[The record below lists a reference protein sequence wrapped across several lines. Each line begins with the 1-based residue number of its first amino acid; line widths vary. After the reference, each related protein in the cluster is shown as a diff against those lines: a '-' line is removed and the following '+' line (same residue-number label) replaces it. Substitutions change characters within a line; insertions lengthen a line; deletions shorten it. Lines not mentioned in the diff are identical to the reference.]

1 LPAFEWLRVQ
11 PERPQARQIR
21 RAATLLAQGIPAVV
35 PTEST
40 YALMCLPGAADAQA
54 AICRLRQLGQAHLWS
69 LVCDSLSQAAQYVR
83 MDNQAHRILRRLL
96 PGPYTFILPALST
109 LPRRVFGKRRDIG
122 IRIPEHT
129 VCAMLLAE
137 LGQPLLSTT
146 LQFPGEVFPATD
158 PGQFVDRLRG
168 QPFVV
173 LDAGWCGL
181 VPTTIVDLC
190 DVEPELIRMGLGPWP

>member
-1 LPAFEWLRVQ
+1 
-11 PERPQARQIR
+11 
-21 RAATLLAQGIPAVV
+21 
-35 PTEST
+35 
-40 YALMCLPGAADAQA
+40 MCLPGVADAQA

-96 PGPYTFILPALST
+96 PGPYTFILPALSA
-109 LPRRVFGKRRDIG
+109 LPRRIFGKRRDIG
-122 IRIPEHT
+122 IRIPEHP

-146 LQFPGEVFPATD
+146 LHLPGEEYPATD
-158 PGQFVDRLRG
+158 PEQFLGRLRG
-168 QPFVV
+168 QSFVV

-181 VPTTIVDLC
+181 VPTTVVDLC
-190 DVEPELIRMGLGPWP
+190 GDGPELVRMGLGPWP

>member
-1 LPAFEWLRVQ
+1 MQ
-11 PERPQARQIR
+11 PERPQSRQIR
-21 RAATLLAQGIPAVV
+21 RAVALLAQGLPAVV

-54 AICRLRQLGQAHLWS
+54 AIYRLRQLDHAHLWS
-69 LVCDSLSQAAQYVR
+69 LVCESLSQAAQHVR
-83 MDNQAHRILRRLL
+83 MDNQAYRILRRLL

-122 IRIPEHT
+122 IRIPEHP

-137 LGQPLLSTT
+137 LGRPLLSTT
-146 LQFPGEVFPATD
+146 LQFPGEEFPATD
-158 PGQFVDRLRG
+158 PEQFITRFHGQS
-168 QPFVV
+168 FVV

-181 VPTTIVDLC
+181 VPTTVVDLC
-190 DVEPELIRMGLGPWP
+190 GDEPELVRMGLGSWP